1 MKTLIETKK
10 LRVEQ
15 HSKFIV
21 IKDNNG
27 KAVVINTQA
36 VDGWEIHIEGKLE
49 ELAIPQFSKSFKLTE
64 E

>member
-1 MKTLIETKK
+1 MKTLLETKNVT
-10 LRVEQ
+10 VET
-15 HSKFIV
+15 HGKFIV

-36 VDGWEIHIEGKLE
+36 VDGWGIHIEGKLE